1 MTTEGIRLAAGDGGQ
16 AWPLAVPR
24 SLFTVY
30 QPVIGGMAVLTWLNL
45 YELSG
50 QAPATDT
57 IKEEVARRLGVPV
70 SGLDEALS
78 VLEQAGLLRRVDDII
93 ELQWP
98 GTTVPAETGAA
109 AEAAASVET
118 TVEKTVET
126 SKAVA
131 GSTPASPS
139 SGTPAAA
146 DVAAPVPA
154 PTAAG
159 TGAPAAEIA
168 AGTQASTGSDR
179 ATTSSGDTGRSGWDS
194 DDAGLKAVV
203 AFYHQRI
210 GMLGPT
216 QFERLRFWLDEMG
229 MSSDVVA
236 LAIEETVQNAKTPR
250 MNYLEA
256 VLRNW
261 YNDGVRTVADLQRS
275 KQTRSSALPKR
286 SEGSPNASAYESIDP
301 DAVRRW
307 KEMYADEYDG

>member
-1 MTTEGIRLAAGDGGQ
+1 MTTDGIRWAAGDGSME
-16 AWPLAVPR
+16 WPLAVPR
-24 SLFTVY
+24 TLFTVY
-30 QPVIGGMAVLTWLNL
+30 QPAIGGMAVLTWLNL

-50 QAPATDT
+50 RAVAADT
-57 IKEEVARRLGVPV
+57 VKEEVARRLGVTT
-70 SGLDEALS
+70 SGVDEALA
-78 VLEQAGLLRRVDDII
+78 VLERAGLLRQVGDTI

-98 GTTVPAETGAA
+98 ASALPDASDGAT
-109 AEAAASVET
+109 EAAAAVET
-118 TVEKTVET
+118 PVDD
-126 SKAVA
+126 
-131 GSTPASPS
+131 TPPAITAE
-139 SGTPAAA
+139 TPAATSHGTPEGAA
-146 DVAAPVPA
+146 DASTAKRAGSAAA
-154 PTAAG
+154 M
-159 TGAPAAEIA
+159 GADPAA
-168 AGTQASTGSDR
+168 
-179 ATTSSGDTGRSGWDS
+179 TSPADADRSGWDS
-194 DDAGLKAVV
+194 DEAGLKAVV

-216 QFERLRFWLDEMG
+216 QFERLRFWIEEMG
-229 MSSDVVA
+229 MSSVVVA

>member
-1 MTTEGIRLAAGDGGQ
+1 MTTDGIRWAAGDGSME
-16 AWPLAVPR
+16 WPLAVPR
-24 SLFTVY
+24 TLFTVY
-30 QPVIGGMAVLTWLNL
+30 QPAIGGMAVLTWLNL

-50 QAPATDT
+50 RAVAADT
-57 IKEEVARRLGVPV
+57 VKEEVARRLGVTT
-70 SGLDEALS
+70 SGVDEALA
-78 VLEQAGLLRRVDDII
+78 VLERAGLLRQVGDTI

-98 GTTVPAETGAA
+98 ASALPDASDGAT
-109 AEAAASVET
+109 EAAAAVET
-118 TVEKTVET
+118 PVDD
-126 SKAVA
+126 
-131 GSTPASPS
+131 TPPAITAE
-139 SGTPAAA
+139 TPAATSHGTPEGAA
-146 DVAAPVPA
+146 DASTAKRAGSAAA
-154 PTAAG
+154 M
-159 TGAPAAEIA
+159 GADPAA
-168 AGTQASTGSDR
+168 
-179 ATTSSGDTGRSGWDS
+179 TSPADADRSGWDS
-194 DDAGLKAVV
+194 DEAGLKAVV

-216 QFERLRFWLDEMG
+216 QFERLRFWIEEMG